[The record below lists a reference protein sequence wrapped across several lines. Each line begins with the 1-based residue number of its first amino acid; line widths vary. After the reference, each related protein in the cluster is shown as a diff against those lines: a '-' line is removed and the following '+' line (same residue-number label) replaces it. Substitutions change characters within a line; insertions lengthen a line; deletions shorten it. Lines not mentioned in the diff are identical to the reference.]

1 MAERKAKTVA
11 FYDIFNG
18 DADGLCALH
27 QLRLVEPCEAVL
39 VTGVKRDVRLL
50 QRVAPAP
57 GDVLTVL
64 DISLAE
70 NRDALAH
77 ALEAGAR
84 CLYFDHHYAE
94 EIPRHPHLEAH
105 IDPAPDLC
113 TSLLVDRYLHGRH
126 RAWAVVAAFGDNLF
140 DSARRVALPLGLSEE
155 GLEKLR
161 ELGEALNYN
170 AYGET
175 VEDLYFH
182 PAELYRRLSRYADP
196 FQFIAREPAFERLRR
211 GYADD
216 IARAQALEPLEE
228 TAAGTIYLLPDA
240 AWARRVSG
248 AFANRLA
255 RAHPARAHAVLVPS
269 VAGGYTVSVRAP
281 VARPA
286 GAEAL
291 CRQFPSGGGRPAAGG
306 INGLPAEMVQAFARK
321 FQEAFSG
328 P

>member
-1 MAERKAKTVA
+1 MA

-27 QLRLVEPCEAVL
+27 QLRLTEPRDAVL

-50 QRVAPAP
+50 ERVAPGP

-64 DISLAE
+64 DVSLAE
-70 NRDALAH
+70 NREALAQ

-84 CLYFDHHYAE
+84 CLYFDHHYAG

-126 RAWAVVAAFGDNLF
+126 RVWAVVAAFGDNLF
-140 DSARRVALPLGLSEE
+140 DSARRAALPLGLSEE
-155 GLEKLR
+155 GLERLR

-196 FQFIAREPAFERLRR
+196 FQFIVREPAFERLRR

-216 IARAQALEPLEE
+216 MEKAMAVEPLRE
-228 TAAGTIYLLPDA
+228 TAAGAVYLLPDA

-248 AFANRLA
+248 AFANHLA
-255 RAHPARAHAVLVPS
+255 RAHPGRAHAVLVPS

-281 VARPA
+281 VAHPR
-286 GAEAL
+286 GADAL
-291 CRQFPSGGGRPAAGG
+291 CRQFPSGGGRPAAAG
-306 INGLPAEMVQAFARK
+306 INQLPAEMVEAFVRK
-321 FQEAFSG
+321 FDESFSG